1 MSHNDLMDSP
11 SNAMTDHTGADLQ
24 SATVVSFLFSRAAAA
39 NLDCAFRKG
48 STVHLPRKGRVL
60 MTGDLHDN
68 GRNLQ
73 RIIKLAALHES
84 PDHHLILHEIIHGP
98 HLINGRDLSV
108 RTLARVAELKLKYPN
123 QVHVLLAN
131 HELSQIVGSNISKDG
146 INVCDAFNAGIDFIY
161 AEAAEKIRAGVN
173 RWVRSLNLAVK
184 CENGLF
190 VSHSLPGARK
200 LEKFDP
206 RVIDRELTDADL
218 QSGGSAYDM
227 VWGRHHPQELAD
239 HLAKVWN
246 VRLFVLGHQPTDMGY
261 QVQGTSM
268 LVLACDHNHAQ
279 VVPVDLSK
287 RYTLDNLL
295 EVMTPLAGV
304 TV

>member
-1 MSHNDLMDSP
+1 MDPAPASP
-11 SNAMTDHTGADLQ
+11 PMADHTGADLQ

-39 NLDCAFRKG
+39 NLGCAYRKG

-60 MTGDLHDN
+60 ITGDLHDN

-84 PDHHLILHEIIHGP
+84 ADHHLILHEIIHGP

-108 RTLARVAELKLKYPN
+108 RTLARVAELKLKHPN

-131 HELSQIVGSNISKDG
+131 HELSQIAGAGISKDG
-146 INVCDAFNAGIDFIY
+146 VNVCDAFNAGIDFIY
-161 AEAAEKIRAGVN
+161 AEAAEKIRAGVD

-184 CENGLF
+184 CDNGLF
-190 VSHSLPGARK
+190 ISHSLPGARK

-206 RVIDRELTDADL
+206 TVLDREPTDADL

-227 VWGRHHPQELAD
+227 VWGRHHSQELAD
-239 HLAKVWN
+239 HLARLWGVKV
-246 VRLFVLGHQPTDMGY
+246 FVMGHQPSDTGY

-268 LVLACDHNHAQ
+268 LILACDHNHAQ
-279 VVPVDLSK
+279 VVPADLSK
-287 RYTLDNLL
+287 RYTLDDLL

-304 TV
+304 SV